1 MLEDCG
7 EEDGVI
13 VEEGEEGRG
22 VVLRKKKPHLPS
34 SRERN
39 RNSGILSI
47 VQVCLMQAPFFSIT
61 TREVGR
67 GPIIRD
73 DAFFHEPTVRFYQ
86 PL

>member
-1 MLEDCG
+1 MLDDCG

-47 VQVCLMQAPFFSIT
+47 VQVCLMQAPFSPLPLGRSGEGQSIET
-61 TREVGR
+61 
-67 GPIIRD
+67 
-73 DAFFHEPTVRFYQ
+73 
-86 PL
+86 